1 MPADGPVAAGV
12 DGRAQDSLARDGQ
25 APVASPADA
34 ALLRRTRL
42 RLMAWSGGLTLVVLL
57 VLGSAVYLAVAGA
70 LASNN
75 ADLLARRA
83 VQLGR
88 FIQERGLPPEGRGLG
103 ITFGGEASGTL
114 ALVVRPDG
122 TVAGAGPTGSISGL
136 PDQAG
141 VDAALGRGSSVR
153 DLRVDDLDVRAYS
166 LSVPSVDGTY
176 VVQVIGERA
185 SEVRLLTT
193 LLLVLVGAGLVALAL
208 ASALGFV
215 YAGRALVPIR
225 SSMAR
230 RDAALRRQREF
241 TANASHEL
249 RAPLTVVRASV
260 ADLRRNA
267 DEPVRAVGAA
277 LDDIDSEVVHLTALV
292 DDLLLL
298 ARTDSGAIELGFE
311 ALDLADVA
319 AEVAGAIGPVAAER
333 GVRVVLDPRPAQMDG
348 DPLRLRQLATILV
361 DNAVAHCGAG
371 GLVAVTVRP
380 EGEDVTLVVD
390 DDGPGIRPEDLP
402 HVFERFWRAD
412 DAPPGGTGL
421 GLAIAAWIVE
431 GHGGTISAA
440 NRPEGGARLA
450 VRLPA
455 RRAAP
460 AD

>member
-1 MPADGPVAAGV
+1 
-12 DGRAQDSLARDGQ
+12 
-25 APVASPADA
+25 
-34 ALLRRTRL
+34 
-42 RLMAWSGGLTLVVLL
+42 MAWSGGLTAVVLL
-57 VLGSAVYLAVAGA
+57 VLGTSVYLAVAGA

-75 ADLLARRA
+75 SDLLARRA

-88 FIQERGLPPEGRGLG
+88 FIQERGLPSEGRGLG
-103 ITFGGEASGTL
+103 ITFGGEATGTL

-122 TVAGAGPTGSISGL
+122 SVAGAGPGGSISGL
-136 PDQAG
+136 PDTAG
-141 VDAALGRGSSVR
+141 VDAAIAEGSSVR

-166 LSVPSVDGTY
+166 LAVPALDGTY

-185 SEVRLLTT
+185 SEVRLLTA
-193 LLLVLVGAGLVALAL
+193 LLLVLVGGGLVALAL
-208 ASALGFV
+208 ATGLGFV

-225 SSMAR
+225 ASMAR

-267 DEPVRAVGAA
+267 SEPVRDVGTA
-277 LDDIDSEVVHLTALV
+277 LDDIDVEVVHLTALV

-298 ARTDSGAIELGFE
+298 ARTDSGAVELVRE
-311 ALDLADVA
+311 LVDLADIA
-319 AEVAGAIGPVAAER
+319 AEVAGTIGPVAGER
-333 GVRVVLDPRPAQMDG
+333 EVRVVLDPRPAQMDG

-361 DNAVAHCGAG
+361 DNAVAHSPAG
-371 GLVAVTVRP
+371 GLVSVTVRP
-380 EGEDVTLVVD
+380 DGDLVTLIVD
-390 DDGPGIRPEDLP
+390 DEGPGIRAEDLP

-431 GHGGTISAA
+431 GHGGTIEAS
-440 NRPEGGARLA
+440 NRPDRGARLA
-450 VRLPA
+450 VRMPSALPQ
-455 RRAAP
+455 P
-460 AD
+460 A

>member
-1 MPADGPVAAGV
+1 MATDGATGPG
-12 DGRAQDSLARDGQ
+12 G
-25 APVASPADA
+25 ASPADA

-42 RLMAWSGGLTLVVLL
+42 RLMAWSGGLTVVVLL
-57 VLGSAVYLAVAGA
+57 VLGTSVYLAVAGA

-75 ADLLARRA
+75 SDLLARRA

-88 FIQERGLPPEGRGLG
+88 FIQERGLPSEGRGLG
-103 ITFGGEASGTL
+103 ITFGGEATGTL

-122 TVAGAGPTGSISGL
+122 SVAGAGPGGSISGL
-136 PDQAG
+136 PDTAG
-141 VDAALGRGSSVR
+141 VDAAIAEGSSVR

-166 LSVPSVDGTY
+166 LAVPALDGTY

-185 SEVRLLTT
+185 SEVRLLTA
-193 LLLVLVGAGLVALAL
+193 LLLVLVGGGLVALAL
-208 ASALGFV
+208 ATGLGFV

-225 SSMAR
+225 ASMAR

-267 DEPVRAVGAA
+267 SEPVRDVGTA
-277 LDDIDSEVVHLTALV
+277 LDDIDVEVVHLTALV

-298 ARTDSGAIELGFE
+298 ARTDSGAVELVRE
-311 ALDLADVA
+311 LVDLADIA
-319 AEVAGAIGPVAAER
+319 AEVAGTIGPVAGER
-333 GVRVVLDPRPAQMDG
+333 EVRVVLDPRPAQMDG

-361 DNAVAHCGAG
+361 DNAVAHSPAG
-371 GLVAVTVRP
+371 GLVSVTVRP
-380 EGEDVTLVVD
+380 DGDAVTLIVD
-390 DDGPGIRPEDLP
+390 DEGPGIRAEDLP

-421 GLAIAAWIVE
+421 GLSIAAWIVE
-431 GHGGTISAA
+431 GHGGTIDAS
-440 NRPEGGARLA
+440 NRPDRGARLA
-450 VRLPA
+450 VRMPSALPQ
-455 RRAAP
+455 P
-460 AD
+460 A